1 MGGTWLGVGTGLVPP
16 GEGTWMALG
25 HAWGWGQ
32 CHPGVGTWMVSKEMG
47 GQCQCPQ
54 EKRGWWHPGECG
66 VGVTQEKL
74 CEWHLA
80 GHGVGVIQ
88 KGHGWDLAGHGVDV
102 TQEGCGWHLFGCG
115 VGVTWGKGCRW
126 HLARHGNV
134 MSVTHRDAGLGG
146 AGCPHPDVQ
155 RQAVGPLS
163 GGAAQAGGLQHVA
176 TASIAQEAPGVQ
188 VHLIAWC
195 LEVEGH
201 CGDRRMGYQRG

>member
-1 MGGTWLGVGTGLVPP
+1 MLGAGGMGHRGVTSPRRRDMGGTWLVVGTGLVPP

-80 GHGVGVIQ
+80 GHGVGVTQ

-102 TQEGCGWHLFGCG
+102 TQKGCGWPPVWVWGWCHL
-115 VGVTWGKGCRW
+115 GKGMQVAPGQAWEC
-126 HLARHGNV
+126 HGC
-134 MSVTHRDAGLGG
+134 HPPGRG
-146 AGCPHPDVQ
+146 AGGSRVPSP
-155 RQAVGPLS
+155 
-163 GGAAQAGGLQHVA
+163 
-176 TASIAQEAPGVQ
+176 
-188 VHLIAWC
+188 
-195 LEVEGH
+195 
-201 CGDRRMGYQRG
+201 